1 MPIIAPISRDER
13 RLMQKAIHKTHDK
26 NYARRLTAM
35 LMLHRGDRVS
45 DVARTLCC
53 ARSSVGRWIN
63 WFTQSGVEGLKSLP
77 AGRARRWPFE
87 HICTLLRELVKHS
100 PGDFGYQ
107 RSRWSTELL
116 AIKINEIT
124 GCQLNAGTVRRWL
137 PSAGIVWRRAAPTLR
152 IRDPHKDE
160 KMAAIHKALDECSAE
175 HPVFYEDEVD
185 IHLHPK
191 IGADWQLR
199 GQQKRVVTP
208 GQNEKYYLAGALH
221 SGTGKVSYVGGNSKS
236 SALFISLLKRLK
248 ATYRRAKTI
257 TLIVD
262 NYIIHKSRET
272 QSWLKENPKFRGIYQ
287 PVYSPWVNHVER
299 LWQALHDTITR
310 NHQCRSCAYDYRV
323 IQEQFGLKTSMSRK
337 GNCYD
342 NAPME
347 SFWGT
352 LKNESLSH
360 YRFNNRDEAIS
371 VIREYIEI
379 FYNRQRRH
387 SRLGNI
393 SPAAFREKYHQMAA

>member
-1 MPIIAPISRDER
+1 MSRDER

-137 PSAGIVWRRAAPTLR
+137 PSVGIVWRRAAPTLR

-175 HPVFYEDEVD
+175 HPVFYEDEV
-185 IHLHPK
+185 
-191 IGADWQLR
+191 
-199 GQQKRVVTP
+199 
-208 GQNEKYYLAGALH
+208 
-221 SGTGKVSYVGGNSKS
+221 
-236 SALFISLLKRLK
+236 
-248 ATYRRAKTI
+248 
-257 TLIVD
+257 
-262 NYIIHKSRET
+262 
-272 QSWLKENPKFRGIYQ
+272 
-287 PVYSPWVNHVER
+287 
-299 LWQALHDTITR
+299 
-310 NHQCRSCAYDYRV
+310 
-323 IQEQFGLKTSMSRK
+323 
-337 GNCYD
+337 
-342 NAPME
+342 
-347 SFWGT
+347 
-352 LKNESLSH
+352 
-360 YRFNNRDEAIS
+360 
-371 VIREYIEI
+371 
-379 FYNRQRRH
+379 
-387 SRLGNI
+387 
-393 SPAAFREKYHQMAA
+393 